1 MKKRILSV
9 FLILALLL
17 PSLAGCTSGGGGPSE
32 SPDEQLLETG
42 YYEVYDEDDEFVGYL
57 RVTSSKI
64 VVYDEDANE
73 EDTLRYDYSAKK
85 ELYTLDDGELFG
97 SEEFTVEKSKKKLKL
112 ITEDG
117 DEYTLEETEKPK
129 PKPKPS
135 DNVNESSDPKPSETM
150 PRPSDDPSPS
160 PTGYVKLP
168 TGCYAAYD
176 GSSLEFYLEV
186 TSSTIIAYD
195 TDGSVDF
202 EASYS
207 YDRDGFCNLSTGGE
221 TFPVSFLNEGGTYY
235 MSNGSSTRRLATI
248 RKSDIPTP
256 PSPPPSPSTNYY
268 IGGTG
273 SISLYAWLPDA
284 LYYNMDSDYDDGA
297 FMAQS
302 QSYDY
307 SSSTAMLF
315 YAALASGSALQ
326 DAVNEARAAY
336 SGSYSSNSDLLFRFF
351 LDNYLYPNIGD
362 FPASI
367 NESDLTINGRN
378 WRLCEAAADTGDESV
393 EFVLLFWMEGND
405 MALVM
410 VAGDMEGN
418 GDFDD
423 VFDTIV
429 DIVYSLELY

>member
-1 MKKRILSV
+1 MKKRVLSV

-17 PSLAGCTSGGGGPSE
+17 TSLAGCTSGGGSPSE
-32 SPDEQLLETG
+32 APDDQLLETG

-73 EDTLRYDYSAKK
+73 EDTLRYDYNAKK
-85 ELYTLDDGELFG
+85 ELYTLDDGKLFG
-97 SEEFTVEKSKKKLKL
+97 GEEFTVEKSKKKLKL

-129 PKPKPS
+129 PAPKPS
-135 DNVNESSDPKPSETM
+135 DGPDPGPSEKPSQ
-150 PRPSDDPSPS
+150 PGPSDDPSPS
-160 PTGYVKLP
+160 PAGYVKLP

-176 GSSLEFYLEV
+176 GSSLAFYLEV

-195 TDGSVDF
+195 TDGSVNF

-207 YDRDGFCNLSTGGE
+207 YDRDGFCNLTMDGE
-221 TFPVSFLNEGGTYY
+221 TLPVSFLNESGTYY
-235 MSNGSSTRRLATI
+235 MSNGSSTRRLASI
-248 RKSDIPTP
+248 KKSDIPTP
-256 PSPPPSPSTNYY
+256 PPPSPAPDSYY

-273 SISLYAWLPDA
+273 SISLYAWLPDT

-307 SSSTAMLF
+307 SSSTAMIF
-315 YAALASGSALQ
+315 YAVLASGSALQ

-429 DIVYSLELY
+429 DIVYSLELH